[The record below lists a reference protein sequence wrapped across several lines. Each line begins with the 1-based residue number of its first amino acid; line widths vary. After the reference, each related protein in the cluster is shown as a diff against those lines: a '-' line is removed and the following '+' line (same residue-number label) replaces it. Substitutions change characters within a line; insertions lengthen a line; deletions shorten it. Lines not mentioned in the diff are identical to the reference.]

1 MTQQSAMQQTQG
13 ELGKPR
19 TPKLIAASD
28 RLFYAALVIIGASY
42 VLLIVAM
49 LLADGV
55 YMVDQTVKVPAKAQ
69 AAADAAAVEQHEA
82 ENASVAKRQQADDAK
97 RKLDDL
103 NGKPVESAETRLAV
117 AAKAVEDVTTANTDV
132 DKALADAKA
141 ATSQAQQT
149 YRVAERMA
157 LEAEAA
163 AKLTNDDTGKSADE
177 KKRAADVAAAIRQMA
192 GEAKNALNQAQQKEK
207 PAQDRASN
215 AAQELAK
222 ALADKKSAEE
232 ALAKANR
239 LVAAATV
246 KYESAEAAARVA
258 ESTARAAGEKARAA
272 QADADSRRGWLAFV
286 AENPMVVALADRK
299 IQYSIWLSMI
309 SCTLSAILSVVVAVP
324 LGYLMSRHRFFG
336 QRLLD
341 AIVDIPIVLPPLVV
355 GLSLLIL
362 FQFPPFSAIARSVV
376 YQVPAVILAQFSVAC
391 AFAVRTMKHTF
402 DHINPR
408 YEQVALSLGCS
419 RVGAFGWV
427 VLPEASRGMTTAFTL
442 AWARSLGE
450 FGPLLIFAGTTR
462 MKTEVLSVS
471 VYLEMN
477 VGNVE
482 AAVAVS
488 LVMVAAAVAVLILAR
503 LYGSRDIGL

>member
-1 MTQQSAMQQTQG
+1 VTQQSATQTQG

-28 RLFYAALVIIGASY
+28 TLFYAALTVIGAAY

-49 LLADGV
+49 LLADGA
-55 YMVDQTVKVPAKAQ
+55 YMVGQTLKA
-69 AAADAAAVEQHEA
+69 
-82 ENASVAKRQQADDAK
+82 
-97 RKLDDL
+97 
-103 NGKPVESAETRLAV
+103 T
-117 AAKAVEDVTTANTDV
+117 
-132 DKALADAKA
+132 
-141 ATSQAQQT
+141 
-149 YRVAERMA
+149 
-157 LEAEAA
+157 
-163 AKLTNDDTGKSADE
+163 
-177 KKRAADVAAAIRQMA
+177 
-192 GEAKNALNQAQQKEK
+192 
-207 PAQDRASN
+207 
-215 AAQELAK
+215 
-222 ALADKKSAEE
+222 
-232 ALAKANR
+232 
-239 LVAAATV
+239 
-246 KYESAEAAARVA
+246 
-258 ESTARAAGEKARAA
+258 
-272 QADADSRRGWLAFV
+272 ADSPRGWLAIV
-286 AENPMVVALADRK
+286 VDNPMVVALADRK

-309 SCTLSAILSVVVAVP
+309 SCTLSAILSVLVAVP

-362 FQFPPFSAIARSVV
+362 FQFPPLSSIARSVV

-419 RVGAFGWV
+419 RAEAFGWV
-427 VLPEASRGMTTAFTL
+427 VLPEAGRGMTTAFTL

-450 FGPLLIFAGTTR
+450 FGPLLIFAGATR

-471 VYLEMN
+471 VFLEMN
-477 VGNVE
+477 IGDLE

-488 LVMVAAAVAVLILAR
+488 LVMVAAAVVVLILAR
-503 LYGSRDIGL
+503 MYGSRDIGL